1 MDTLLPVFFYR
12 VLLCC
17 YLCSSV
23 SYSSFFVPLHQGA
36 RSMGFGKGQ
45 TECVG
50 ELPPRGY
57 PGGAGGRSAPV
68 GEALTSLLYWSA

>member
-1 MDTLLPVFFYR
+1 MHSRELPR
-12 VLLCC
+12 VLQPQ
-17 YLCSSV
+17 
-23 SYSSFFVPLHQGA
+23 SFLHHPLLLWTAPSMQGA

-68 GEALTSLLYWSA
+68 GEALTSLLYWST